1 MKYLVAAVAALFL
14 VGSAVHAQDSTA
26 SQIPSVKIKNV
37 SGDLVNTTDIAAGGG
52 PVIVSFWATW
62 CKPCI
67 QELQTYHGLYD
78 DWKTKYNAK
87 IVAVSIDDSRN
98 ASKVAPFIKSR
109 NWTFDVLLDINQDF
123 KRAMNVNNVPHT
135 FVIYNG
141 KIVFSHAAYSSGDE
155 EEVEELLKKLTGKE
169 G

>member
-1 MKYLVAAVAALFL
+1 MVQTILSVIMALVVTIGLR
-14 VGSAVHAQDSTA
+14 AQDSPV

-37 SGDLVNTTDIAAGGG
+37 AGSIVNTADFGTSNK

-67 QELQTYHGLYD
+67 QELQTYHGLYPE
-78 DWKTKYNAK
+78 WQQKYGASL
-87 IVAVSIDDSRN
+87 VAVSIDDARN

-109 NWTFDVLLDINQDF
+109 TWAYEVLLDVNQEF

-135 FVIYNG
+135 FVIHNG
-141 KIVFSHAAYSSGDE
+141 KIVFSHSAYSSGDE
-155 EEVEELLKKLTGKE
+155 EELEELLKKLSGTP
-169 G
+169 